1 MPTVFD
7 VILPIFA
14 IASLGFIS
22 VKFRWVSKTWV
33 EGLASFIFNMGL
45 PVFLF
50 YSIATLDLSTAFPFK
65 FLSLYYASI
74 FILFAIAFVTAKI
87 FFKMHNG
94 EEVIAALGASYA
106 NYTLVG
112 LPVLFAVYGDAAK
125 LPAFLII
132 SLHAAIFLT
141 LATVVFERKTV
152 GGMHFLRVVQSTLI
166 STLKNPIVLSLM
178 LGALYNFSNIGF
190 NAIVADTFSRIA
202 DTVLPLSLFLIGAQ
216 MASFKIK
223 GLLLPAIYLAG
234 LKNLLH
240 PLLVWAIF
248 SLTDDIDPLWI
259 SIAVTM
265 AAVPVGV
272 NMLMFANQRQTAI
285 NLASTTIF
293 ISIGSSI
300 LTLSFIL
307 WIQNIP

>member
-1 MPTVFD
+1 MPTVFN
-7 VILPIFA
+7 VVLPIFI
-14 IASLGFIS
+14 IASLGFIA
-22 VKFRWVSKTWV
+22 VKTQWISKPWV

-45 PVFLF
+45 PIFLF
-50 YSIATLDLSTAFPFK
+50 YSIATLDLSATFPFK

-74 FILFAIAFVTAKI
+74 FILFAIAFITAKL

-141 LATVVFERKTV
+141 LATVVFERKTS
-152 GGMHFLRVVQSTLI
+152 GQMNLFRVVQSTLM

-190 NAIVADTFSRIA
+190 TFVVSETFSRISDA
-202 DTVLPLSLFLIGAQ
+202 VLPLSLFLIGAQ
-216 MASFKIK
+216 MACFQIK
-223 GLLLPAIYLAG
+223 GLILPAIYLAL
-234 LKNLLH
+234 LKNLIH
-240 PLLVWAIF
+240 PLLVWIIF
-248 SLTDDIDPLWI
+248 SFTDDIDPIWI
-259 SIAVTM
+259 SIAISM
-265 AAVPVGV
+265 AAVPVGI
-272 NMLMFANQRQTAI
+272 NMLMFANQRQTAV

-300 LTLSFIL
+300 LTMSFIL
-307 WIQNIP
+307 WLQHIP